1 MHLGAESTLDT
12 IHAVR
17 KCFPF
22 YTDCIIIVGAKSNTM
37 NIQRLKSLWGSEK
50 EAFKEKELGALQ
62 NFVRKVLEC
71 VELFNLEEGKEST
84 APHYRKNVFIQ
95 EDTDNKASNRPD
107 FVLYLEIDQTQI
119 KIPVEVEKHE
129 NIKAGEEQ
137 ITTYKELY
145 NAVYSILTDGYE
157 WRFYDGDTVCK
168 KLRLDEI
175 LDEPEIFQTF
185 WKEYTLPET
194 YYISFFERMGSKSLF
209 DKEGLEV
216 EENREI
222 FFDDITKLITDFK
235 YKLRLSQYFSK
246 EKNPDKV
253 ATEISYAYL
262 IQYILY
268 KTLVDNDYSNKKE
281 EFLGRF
287 KIVHKSLKATL
298 FGGVLEQA
306 THIAEYIS
314 ENLYRPFSAEQKYIE
329 DRLNEIKRQTKKSIS
344 DISAWLDIF
353 IFIKKYNFANVRNEL
368 FGYIYENYL
377 KELYGD
383 KNKGQ
388 YFTDPA
394 VVEFMLDEIGY
405 TTNEIKKR
413 IKEKPDN
420 PNISI
425 IDPACGSGTF
435 LYSAAKRIIDAVYRG
450 NEKTAKQAE
459 NLISE
464 NIFGLD
470 IEEFPLYL
478 AEMGILMKMLPII
491 IGEKYNNPMEK
502 KIKLFTTEDSVSEFL
517 DIKEFIGVKNKKQKG
532 FSDIHFDFTFEVESK
547 FMRDE
552 KDLEEMKN
560 SMRPPRRRFDFVVGN
575 PPYISYNESCRQE
588 IAFTK
593 MIKQKIIS
601 MADIYGVNLNTA
613 GYKIKTYPPKPN
625 IYAFFIALGLSL
637 LKDNSKICFII
648 PQTILNSADHD
659 VLRYHFSKNTN
670 IEKLITFAGR
680 MFIGRGLKQKRPVP
694 TSSLIFI
701 VNNYEE
707 KNDNIEIVNYKEST
721 INIFKDYLCNTPKN
735 KKKIS
740 QSYLYDNF
748 VNWNFITKSDEQI
761 DFAKKYL
768 RNTESF
774 DVYRLF
780 ENSVPRYNDK
790 FYFDVGFIL
799 DKKYYTEQ
807 YTKGYYSVLDFKNT
821 KYYKTFN
828 ATYYYPNDEE
838 KIKLTRSNQG
848 HITLI
853 PKYNLVWRI
862 KNPDHVYLIDSP
874 IIFNMGTSSIITS
887 NNKLEMLYLLS
898 LLNSRVSSLIL
909 DVYLRIP
916 SEKEYIVAILP
927 IKRYIRVPKIAK
939 ENQFIK
945 NEIIKF
951 TEEMLNLEDVQLQDL
966 IDFSDI
972 TKQKFDSTEVRGNNL
987 ILTKNNKEYK
997 VPVKSKKD
1005 LVKAVLKEYFGDN
1018 NLLPGEIVLSELKH
1032 LMALDKDLQES
1043 FKDYIDDLFFAL
1055 YFNIHLT
1062 KVGFNYV
1069 AEIKK
1074 LCQKNKFYKLLN
1086 NLS

>member
-1 MHLGAESTLDT
+1 
-12 IHAVR
+12 
-17 KCFPF
+17 
-22 YTDCIIIVGAKSNTM
+22 M
-37 NIQRLKSLWGSEK
+37 NIQQLKSLWESEK

-129 NIKAGEEQ
+129 NIKAGEKQ
-137 ITTYKELY
+137 IKTYKELY
-145 NAVYSILTDGYE
+145 NAVYAILTDGYE

-175 LDEPEIFQTF
+175 LNEPEIFQTF

-194 YYISFFERMGSKSLF
+194 YYISFFERMVSKSLF

-222 FFDDITKLITDFK
+222 FFDDITKLIRDFK
-235 YKLRLSQYFSK
+235 YKLRLSQYFNK
-246 EKNPDKV
+246 EKYPDKV
-253 ATEISYAYL
+253 ATEISYAYV

-268 KTLVDNDYSNKKE
+268 KTLVDKDYSDKKD

-287 KIVHKSLKATL
+287 KEVYKSLKGKV
-298 FGGVLEQA
+298 FGEVLTQA

-329 DRLNEIKRQTKKSIS
+329 ERLNEISRQTKKNIS

-377 KELYGD
+377 KELYED

-405 TTNEIKKR
+405 TTDEIKKR

-420 PNISI
+420 PDISI

-435 LYSAAKRIIDAVYRG
+435 LYNAAQRIIDAVYRG
-450 NEKTAKQAE
+450 DEKTAKQAE
-459 NLISE
+459 ILISE

-470 IEEFPLYL
+470 IAVFPLYL
-478 AEMGILMKMLPII
+478 AEMGILMKMVDLII
-491 IGEKYNNPMEK
+491 SEKYNNPMEK
-502 KIKLFTTEDSVSEFL
+502 KIKLFKTKDSISEFL
-517 DIKEFIGVKNKKQKG
+517 DIKEFIRVKNKNEKG
-532 FSDIHFDFTFEVESK
+532 FSDIHFEFKFDVKSK

-552 KDLEEMKN
+552 KDVEEMKC
-560 SMRPPRRRFDFVVGN
+560 SMRPPRRRFDFVIGN

-588 IAFTK
+588 IAFTE
-593 MIKQKIIS
+593 MIKQKRLS

-613 GYKIKTYPPKPN
+613 GDRIKTYPPKPN
-625 IYAFFIALGLSL
+625 LYAFFIALGLSL
-637 LKDNSKICFII
+637 LKDKGKICFII

-659 VLRYHFSKNTN
+659 VLRYHFAKNTS
-670 IEKLITFAGR
+670 IENLTTFAGR

-701 VNNYEE
+701 INNYEA
-707 KNDNIEIVNYKEST
+707 KNEDVELVNYEKSNVNDFQNFFYKT
-721 INIFKDYLCNTPKN
+721 
-735 KKKIS
+735 KKSETKIS
-740 QSYLYDNF
+740 QTYLYDNF
-748 VNWNFITKSDEQI
+748 DNWNFITKTRKQI
-761 DFAKKYL
+761 EFANKYL
-768 RNTESF
+768 ENSESF

-780 ENSVPRYNDK
+780 ENSVPRYKDK

-799 DKKYYTEQ
+799 DKKH
-807 YTKGYYSVLDFKNT
+807 YTKKYVEGYYSVLDFKNA
-821 KYYKTFN
+821 KYYKTFKP
-828 ATYYYPNDEE
+828 THYYPNDSK
-838 KIKLTRSNQG
+838 KIELTRSNQG
-848 HITLI
+848 HITLS
-853 PKYNLVWRI
+853 PKYKLVWRI
-862 KNPDHVYLIDSP
+862 KNPDHVFFIDSP
-874 IIFNMGTSSIITS
+874 IIFNMGTASIITS

-898 LLNSRVSSLIL
+898 LLNSKVSSIIL
-909 DVYLRIP
+909 DTYLRIP
-916 SEKEYIVAILP
+916 SEKEYIMAILP
-927 IKRYIRVPKIAK
+927 IKRYIRVPNLT
-939 ENQFIK
+939 ETNDFIK
-945 NEIIKF
+945 GEIIER
-951 TEEMLNLEDVQLQDL
+951 TEEMLELEDCQLQDFV
-966 IDFSDI
+966 DFSNI
-972 TKQKFDSTEVRGNNL
+972 TKQKFDSAEVSGNNL
-987 ILTKNNKEYK
+987 ILNKNDEQYK
-997 VPVKSKKD
+997 APIKSKKD
-1005 LVKAVLKEYFGDN
+1005 VVKEVLKESFGEKD
-1018 NLLPGEIVLSELKH
+1018 LLPGEVVLSELKH

-1043 FKDYIDDLFFAL
+1043 LKDYIDDLVFAL
-1055 YFNIHLT
+1055 YFNVPVK
-1062 KVGFNYV
+1062 KVGINL
-1069 AEIKK
+1069 ASQIKE
-1074 LCQKNKFYKLLN
+1074 LCRQNEFYDYMGE
-1086 NLS
+1086 